1 MNRKILVVD
10 DEPIMRSILND
21 LLMSQGYQLEFAQN
35 GFEAIE
41 KLPMVKPDLILLDV
55 MMPQM
60 NGLEVCEWVKH
71 NSEWQHIPVILV
83 TALDS
88 NSDVVRG
95 LDAGADDFVRKPF
108 NQIELLARIR
118 SMLRIKTQYDLLE
131 RRRRELE
138 VSLHLNRK
146 FARVIAHHMEE
157 LEILHNTSLKLMTN
171 LDSDSV
177 LNLIAQTAL
186 EILPEARRC
195 FMHLVPGKDEGLLPV
210 VFFHETN
217 SKIIYP
223 SLGFESLIQQI
234 LETQTS
240 AYISNLQSNSLGF
253 RPRFDEA
260 RSLLVVPMLDDQHL
274 IGTLGVYSAE
284 SDAFDENHEYVLSIL
299 AGQAATAIVKARFFE
314 TKVKSKEKEKE
325 AIRRIFQ
332 RYVSPAVVERL
343 VEDTGQV
350 ALGGQRQEIS
360 VLFADIRNFS
370 NFSETS
376 RSEHVVEVLNR
387 YFSLAVEA
395 ILAEDGTLDKFM
407 GDAVM
412 AIFNAP
418 LIQSD
423 DTLHAI
429 RAALAMQRAIANY
442 NADVNHRPLMFGI
455 GIHTGQAVVGN
466 IGAAQQM
473 NYTAIGDTVNV
484 AKRLQESAEGGEIL
498 LSQAAYETVKKKV
511 VAENLGPFEFKG
523 RASAEQVYKLVA
535 LQSQPTA
542 PN

>member
-1 MNRKILVVD
+1 M
-10 DEPIMRSILND
+10 
-21 LLMSQGYQLEFAQN
+21 
-35 GFEAIE
+35 
-41 KLPMVKPDLILLDV
+41 
-55 MMPQM
+55 
-60 NGLEVCEWVKH
+60 
-71 NSEWQHIPVILV
+71 
-83 TALDS
+83 
-88 NSDVVRG
+88 VRG

-108 NQIELLARIR
+108 NQVELLARIR

-131 RRRRELE
+131 QQRRELE

-146 FARVIAHHMEE
+146 FARVIAHHLEE
-157 LEILHNTSLKLMTN
+157 LEILHHTSLKLMTN

-195 FMHLVPGKDEGLLPV
+195 FMHLVPGKDEALLPV

-223 SLGFESLIQQI
+223 NLGFEALVQQV
-234 LETQTS
+234 LKTQTS
-240 AYISNLQSNSLGF
+240 AYIPDLQSNSFGF
-253 RPRFDEA
+253 PIHFDEA
-260 RSLLVVPMLDDQHL
+260 RSLLVVPMLDEQHL
-274 IGTLGVYSAE
+274 IGTLGVYSIE
-284 SDAFDENHEYVLSIL
+284 IDAFDDNHKHVLSIL
-299 AGQAATAIVKARFFE
+299 ASQATTAIIRARFFE
-314 TKVKSKEKEKE
+314 TKVKSKEEEKE
-325 AIRRIFQ
+325 LIRRIFQ

-343 VEDTGQV
+343 VKDAGEV

-360 VLFADIRNFS
+360 ILFADIRNFS
-370 NFSETS
+370 NFSENS
-376 RSEHVVEVLNR
+376 PSEHVVEVLNR

-418 LIQSD
+418 LRQAD
-423 DTLHAI
+423 DTMHAI
-429 RAALAMQRAIANY
+429 RAALAMQQAIADY
-442 NADVNHRPLMFGI
+442 NANINHRPLMFGI

-484 AKRLQESAEGGEIL
+484 AKRLQESADGGEIL
-498 LSQAAYETVKKKV
+498 LSQAAYEAVEKKV
-511 VAENLGPFEFKG
+511 VAENLGTFEFKG
-523 RASAEQVYKLVA
+523 RASTEQVYKLVA
-535 LQSQPTA
+535 PSTTTYGPQLIRSVVQSRSPVPHGLGFVLIFDRSSNWVGSPPVRGTA
-542 PN
+542 QIPHVPARSDTKATQFPSGERVGRPS